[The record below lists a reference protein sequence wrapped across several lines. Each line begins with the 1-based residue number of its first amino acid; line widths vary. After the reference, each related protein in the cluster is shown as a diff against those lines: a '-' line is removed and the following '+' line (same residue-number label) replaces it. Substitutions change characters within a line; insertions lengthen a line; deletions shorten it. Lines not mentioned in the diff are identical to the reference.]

1 MTAVKGKAWREGPL
15 RIYVSVHTG
24 LEVLMAVGNEIIYC
38 WFIILYIWES
48 LRVPENRHAGFL
60 IFGER
65 ERPEVKRTHGRTRH
79 RKKNTKRDVQEIEWK
94 GAVWINITQHKINL
108 LALIKAVMN
117 YRMLYNAVIVL
128 APKDHLPM

>member
-1 MTAVKGKAWREGPL
+1 MGVVCSTLAGEQKCTYKFVVGTLEG
-15 RIYVSVHTG
+15 
-24 LEVLMAVGNEIIYC
+24 
-38 WFIILYIWES
+38 
-48 LRVPENRHAGFL
+48 
-60 IFGER
+60 
-65 ERPEVKRTHGRTRH
+65 KRTHGRTRH